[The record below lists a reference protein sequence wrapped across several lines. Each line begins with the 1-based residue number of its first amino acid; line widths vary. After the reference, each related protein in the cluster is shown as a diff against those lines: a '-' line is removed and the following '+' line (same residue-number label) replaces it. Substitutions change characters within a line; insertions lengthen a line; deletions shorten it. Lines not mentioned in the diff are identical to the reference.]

1 MRKLWSKALLFLC
14 AGAALFGNSCSV
26 GETSASSA
34 DSEHLHSYV
43 SSFVEPTRA
52 KQGYTLHA
60 CSCGEAYADGYTGIS
75 GIKETNKPE
84 YRILFIGNSYT
95 YFNNL
100 WDIFALAA
108 NGEGYSVEIDH
119 ITQGGYSL
127 KQMADPRDPFGAEVE
142 KALAG
147 EKYDAVFLQEQSL
160 LPATNPAAFYDG
172 VRALAKKIK
181 NNGAAGVLYQTWARR
196 PDSADLAANGLT
208 HESMTMKL
216 AAAYEAIAKECG
228 LFLSQTGS
236 AFYNITLNHPEIELY
251 DSDKTHPSLAGSY
264 LAAICHYAVIYGK
277 SPIGI
282 SYARSIGAEKARILQ
297 NAAHEAVFGQ
307 SIVTKEYAHS
317 SEGVTETPETESDWR
332 QDGILKILTIGNS
345 FSDDTMEYVGAIA
358 KSIGVKNISLGNL
371 YYGGCSLNMHYN
383 YALNNSPVYDYR
395 TNTGNGWR
403 TKSGC
408 TMQEAILAENWD
420 FISLQQ
426 GTGDGSRFTRPQSY
440 ANLPKLID
448 YVKKKADKSAQLIWN
463 MTWSDQGTS
472 TRPEILSYK
481 GDSLKMY
488 EKIVETVKSE
498 VLAMEEIVLVSPT
511 GTAIQNA
518 RTSFVGDTLTRD
530 GYHLSYA
537 LGRYIAGLTFVR
549 ALTGLP
555 IDEIGFI
562 PQGINDDAAAVA
574 IESVNN
580 AIQKPYQV
588 TPSIFT

>member
-75 GIKETNKPE
+75 EIKETNKPE

-172 VRALAKKIK
+172 VRALAKKLK

-216 AAAYEAIAKECG
+216 AAAYEAIAKEGG

-236 AFYNITLNHPEIELY
+236 AFI
-251 DSDKTHPSLAGSY
+251 
-264 LAAICHYAVIYGK
+264 
-277 SPIGI
+277 I
-282 SYARSIGAEKARILQ
+282 S
-297 NAAHEAVFGQ
+297 H
-307 SIVTKEYAHS
+307 
-317 SEGVTETPETESDWR
+317 
-332 QDGILKILTIGNS
+332 
-345 FSDDTMEYVGAIA
+345 
-358 KSIGVKNISLGNL
+358 
-371 YYGGCSLNMHYN
+371 
-383 YALNNSPVYDYR
+383 
-395 TNTGNGWR
+395 
-403 TKSGC
+403 
-408 TMQEAILAENWD
+408 
-420 FISLQQ
+420 
-426 GTGDGSRFTRPQSY
+426 
-440 ANLPKLID
+440 
-448 YVKKKADKSAQLIWN
+448 
-463 MTWSDQGTS
+463 
-472 TRPEILSYK
+472 
-481 GDSLKMY
+481 
-488 EKIVETVKSE
+488 
-498 VLAMEEIVLVSPT
+498 
-511 GTAIQNA
+511 
-518 RTSFVGDTLTRD
+518 
-530 GYHLSYA
+530 
-537 LGRYIAGLTFVR
+537 
-549 ALTGLP
+549 
-555 IDEIGFI
+555 
-562 PQGINDDAAAVA
+562 
-574 IESVNN
+574 
-580 AIQKPYQV
+580 
-588 TPSIFT
+588 